1 VGCSEGKCTFVKN
14 TSSRNTY
21 IATKGQKWCGQQIRD
36 ESFNLDID
44 FIAEYSSNG
53 YNEGKREVILAK
65 NLQETT
71 FANEKEVRENGYC
84 KTSRLL

>member
-65 NLQETT
+65 VSQETT
-71 FANEKEVRENGYC
+71 FAMKKR
-84 KTSRLL
+84 